1 MPWRRKGSEVMPK
14 TKKLTDKQKR
24 FCEEY
29 LIDLNAT
36 QAAIRAGYS
45 AKTAYSM
52 GQRMLKKVE
61 VQEYIFNLQKK
72 RSERTEIT
80 ADKVIEELAAIAF
93 SDRTKIASV
102 NANGTVDI
110 AATDTLPDEI
120 RKTISCIKEGK
131 FGVEV
136 SSYDKIKALELLG
149 RHLGMFTERKEDE
162 ASKEQEISFNIVP
175 ASQKS
180 DSQDE
185 E

>member
-1 MPWRRKGSEVMPK
+1 MPWCRKGSEVMPK

-36 QAAIRAGYS
+36 QAATRAGYS

-61 VQEYIFNLQKK
+61 LQEYIFNLQKK

-162 ASKEQEISFNIVP
+162 ASKEQEIP
-175 ASQKS
+175 KLYEALTEGS
-180 DSQDE
+180 D
-185 E
+185 